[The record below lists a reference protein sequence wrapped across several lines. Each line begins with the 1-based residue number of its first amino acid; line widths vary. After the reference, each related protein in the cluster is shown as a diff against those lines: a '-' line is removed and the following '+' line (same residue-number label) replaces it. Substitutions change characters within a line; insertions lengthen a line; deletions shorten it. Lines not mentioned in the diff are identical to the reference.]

1 MRQRNESSLSL
12 NNMTCE
18 ILVDILKLTATSA
31 QLHQTNTDCS
41 LQQQPYVNTNVD
53 LQETG

>member
-1 MRQRNESSLSL
+1 MCL